1 MNTLVRLRAKRPRKA
16 YKSDLTYLRAVYDNN
31 KEWLNKMAQYKP
43 TNATLRQ
50 SFVTD
55 AMNYIKRG
63 YTATQAANMLA
74 SSASFAGKSYRGR
87 INIRNVILNDKKLYK
102 KFKSLTN
109 IKNKESFDLDKLEW
123 NYYWQEYR
131 YGDISI
137 DVQHSP
143 YGIFIYNRK
152 EGLEEITDDKLD
164 FL

>member
-43 TNATLRQ
+43 TNAT
-50 SFVTD
+50 FVLE
-55 AMNYIKRG
+55 AMNYVNNG

-74 SSASFAGKSYRGR
+74 SSASFAGKNYRGK
-87 INIRNVILNDKKLYK
+87 INIQKVILNDKKLYK

-123 NYYWQEYR
+123 NYYNEEYR

-137 DVQHSP
+137 NVNNSP
-143 YGIFIYNRK
+143 YGIYIYNRK
-152 EGLEEITDDKLD
+152 TELEEITDDKLD